1 MLLIA
6 RQYDPFYT
14 QIWSAL
20 TAIQQKTLLAVI
32 NESGSGLQSLKVAQ
46 FVGRGASTV
55 QRSVGSLIEKD
66 VLREE
71 EHEGAARLRFED
83 PFFSQWIRAFPA
95 KAAGLL
101 LS

>member
-1 MLLIA
+1 MLLIV

-32 NESGSGLQSLKVAQ
+32 NEAGSGLQSLKVSQ
-46 FVGRGASTV
+46 FVGKGASTV

-66 VLREE
+66 ILREE
-71 EHEGAARLRFED
+71 EHEGATRLRFQD

-95 KAAGLL
+95 RAAGLL
-101 LS
+101 LP